1 MKNEA
6 QIRILLLQQY
16 LCTLT
21 DEEHA
26 ASVSDILQFWES
38 HGIQAGRKSVYSD
51 IQILIDQGVDVVC
64 VKSTQNRYF
73 VGSRLFELPEL
84 KLLVDA
90 VESSHFIT
98 RKKSASLIRK
108 LVSLTSQEQAKQLN
122 RPVYMEGTAKQDN
135 EAIYYAVDMI
145 HTAIQEKRRI
155 AFQYIEY
162 TAEKEKVLKHDGYRY
177 EFSPYAL
184 IWSRDY
190 YYAVGWSE
198 KHGKLAQFRV
208 DRMTAVKLLVQEAIP
223 AQDFDPA
230 AYVHQVFGMFGADIQ
245 RITLL
250 CENST
255 MRSVVDRFGEEVQA
269 EIVDGEHFQATVDV
283 APSPPFFAWVFTF
296 GGKIRIMEPEE
307 IAAKMREM
315 AMWLQ

>member
-51 IQILIDQGVDVVC
+51 IQLLIDQGMDIVC

-73 VGSRLFELPEL
+73 VGTRLFELPEL

-90 VESSHFIT
+90 VESSHFLT
-98 RKKSASLIRK
+98 RKKSAALIRK
-108 LVSLTSQEQAKQLN
+108 LASLTSQEQAKQLN

-135 EAIYYAVDMI
+135 EAIYYAVDTI
-145 HTAIQEKRRI
+145 HTAIQESRRI
-155 AFQYIEY
+155 VFQYIEY
-162 TAEKEKVLKHDGYRY
+162 TAEKKKVLKHDGYRY
-177 EFSPYAL
+177 VFSPYAL
-184 IWSRDY
+184 IWSQDY

-208 DRMTAVKLLVQEAIP
+208 DRMTAVELLEQDAEP
-223 AQDFDPA
+223 AQDFNPA
-230 AYVHQVFGMFGADIQ
+230 AYVQKVFGMYGASIQ
-245 RITLL
+245 TITLL
-250 CENST
+250 CENSV
-255 MRSVVDRFGEEVQA
+255 MRSVIDRFGENVRTEA
-269 EIVDGEHFQATVDV
+269 VDEEHFHAIVDV

-296 GGKIRIMEPEE
+296 GGKIRIIEPER
-307 IAAKMREM
+307 IALKMRRM
-315 AMWLQ
+315 ADWLK

>member
-1 MKNEA
+1 M
-6 QIRILLLQQY
+6 RLTY
-16 LCTLT
+16 LCN
-21 DEEHA
+21 H
-26 ASVSDILQFWES
+26 
-38 HGIQAGRKSVYSD
+38 
-51 IQILIDQGVDVVC
+51 
-64 VKSTQNRYF
+64 
-73 VGSRLFELPEL
+73 
-84 KLLVDA
+84 
-90 VESSHFIT
+90 HFIT

-108 LVSLTSQEQAKQLN
+108 LASLTSQEQAKQLN

-245 RITLL
+245 SQLVLKTALL
-250 CENST
+250 QPSCHLSHFRRNLLRLHNTDFPAKSK
-255 MRSVVDRFGEEVQA
+255 DPGEKGRA
-269 EIVDGEHFQATVDV
+269 GGNIHGEHST
-283 APSPPFFAWVFTF
+283 TF
-296 GGKIRIMEPEE
+296 RC
-307 IAAKMREM
+307 
-315 AMWLQ
+315 L

>member
-1 MKNEA
+1 MAHKKL
-6 QIRILLLQQY
+6 RLLYIARMLREQTDEDH
-16 LCTLT
+16 TLT
-21 DEEHA
+21 VNDMIQRLGRLGISAERKAIYDDLELLRTFGM
-26 ASVSDILQFWES
+26 DIVHTKTKTHNYHL
-38 HGIQAGRKSVYSD
+38 GR
-51 IQILIDQGVDVVC
+51 
-64 VKSTQNRYF
+64 RE
-73 VGSRLFELPEL
+73 FELPEL
-84 KLLVDA
+84 KLLVVA
-90 VESSHFIT
+90 VVSSHVIT
-98 RKKSASLIRK
+98 RNKSASLIRK

-255 MRSVVDRFGEEVQA
+255 MRSVVDRFGEEVQT
-269 EIVDGEHFQATVDV
+269 EIVDGAHFQTTVDV

-296 GGKIRIMEPEE
+296 DGKIRIVEPEE